1 MDVGWNCFLL
11 HYIFSKY
18 AKSFTGLS
26 AASGNWGLNYLSN
39 INLQDYSPCKIDQT
53 NNLDQTLKLC
63 ANFRISSEK
72 RSDMVLSQNS
82 KVEIYFEL
90 SIKETYLFFKKEK
103 ETSNLFKRQRHL
115 HISYTKEIACTNLII
130 REYLK
135 TLNMWRH
142 MSNQT

>member
-1 MDVGWNCFLL
+1 ML

-63 ANFRISSEK
+63 ANFKISSET

-90 SIKETYLFFKKEK
+90 SIKETYLFFKKEN
-103 ETSNLFKRQRHL
+103 ETLNLFKGKD
-115 HISYTKEIACTNLII
+115 IYTFYTLKIACTRVAQPGGALEPGCEEME
-130 REYLK
+130 RE
-135 TLNMWRH
+135 
-142 MSNQT
+142 